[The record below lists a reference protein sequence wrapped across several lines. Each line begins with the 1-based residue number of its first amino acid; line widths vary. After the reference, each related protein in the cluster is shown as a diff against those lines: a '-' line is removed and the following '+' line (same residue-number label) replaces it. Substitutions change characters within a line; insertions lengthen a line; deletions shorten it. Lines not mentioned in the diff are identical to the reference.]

1 MEHNWI
7 NGEGPSTAKLI
18 VVGEAPGK
26 NEDLYGKPFVGQSGQ
41 MVNEFLQKAGI
52 SRNEVYVTNVC
63 KIRPPNNE
71 IGRLSEYGKTIA
83 DFEPILWNEINAIQP
98 NAILALGDTAL
109 KTLTGKTGITKY
121 RGSILQSIQGFPK
134 VIPTVHPAALLEHS
148 GEAVFKWSSRLYIQ
162 ADFKRAVEES
172 NFKDFSSIPQ
182 RNLWVCRDV
191 MSFMKFVER
200 NRSASHLALDIETY
214 KASPLCIGLSFEPS
228 EAISI
233 PLVDLKDNDNMAGI
247 SLNELSHIWQIL
259 IEVLQNEKTK
269 KIGHNF
275 KFDET
280 ILRCFNFNIRN
291 FYSDTML
298 KFHTLYPELPKA
310 LEFITSLF
318 TFEPYYKSEY
328 KEYNPKKD
336 DFSRILLYNAKD
348 AAVTREIDT
357 VLERE
362 LEESGLQDYYYNFEM
377 KLHYFYSRLE
387 SYGIQ
392 LHKPTYETV
401 IQKYKDKLKNE
412 DEQLIKLIAQ
422 PINLDSSPQICNLLY
437 NELKMPQ
444 RTRRRA
450 KGKST
455 LSADEKAITSLLLN
469 AIKNETHKEILRGIL
484 KHRATQK
491 TLGTY
496 LGVPKNEKSKVH
508 YADKDGRVRTSYL
521 ISGTES
527 GRTST
532 NKLEPPVR
540 PGQWGLAFQTI
551 TKHSEEGL
559 DIRSM
564 FVPKDGYALVEA
576 DQSQAES
583 RIALVLAKEWKQL
596 KLMDELDIHVLRA
609 SWITGNSYEAEF
621 KIYKDGN
628 DYYRQIGKHSGH
640 ANDNGVGKN
649 RLAEL
654 ISHHSDG
661 KIEIS
666 AWKAGKI
673 LEIINRNIPGI
684 EENFHKGVQEVLE
697 NNNRTLINPFGRRR
711 IFYEK
716 WGDDLFKEVYADIK
730 QSIVAYISQ
739 SAGLQLVESAPWI
752 RVLFEN
758 HDALLMEVPIWR
770 LDESIPI
777 IRSAFERPIDFN
789 RGSLQRDF
797 ELVIPCEIKY
807 SFTNWRDMIKYKGA
821 IFNDDKRTS
830 SILSQSCS

>member
-1 MEHNWI
+1 MNNPNWI
-7 NGEGPSTAKLI
+7 NGEGSSTAKLML
-18 VVGEAPGK
+18 VLDYPSRSDDDK
-26 NEDLYGKPFVGQSGQ
+26 HWTGQGGQ
-41 MVNEFLQKAGI
+41 LVTEMLQKAGV
-52 SRNEVYVTNVC
+52 SRSEIFITYVC
-63 KIRPPNNE
+63 KICPPAKD
-71 IGRLSEYGKTIA
+71 IGRLSELGKSIA

-98 NAILALGDTAL
+98 NAILALGELSL
-109 KTLTGKTGITKY
+109 KTLTGKQGITKY

-134 VIPTVHPAALLEHS
+134 VIPTIHPAALLEHS

-162 ADFKRAVEES
+162 ADFKRVVEES

-200 NRSASHLALDIETY
+200 NRSASHLAIDIETF
-214 KASPLCIGLSFEPS
+214 KSTPLCIGLSFEPS

-233 PLVDLKDNDNMAGI
+233 PLQDLLSEENPNGI
-247 SLNELSHIWQIL
+247 GMNELSHIWEIL

-280 ILRCFNFNIRN
+280 ILRTFHFNIQN

-298 KFHTLYPELPKA
+298 KFHTLYPEIPKS

-318 TFEPYYKSEY
+318 TYEPYYKSEY
-328 KEYNPKKD
+328 REYNPKKD

-348 AAVTREIDT
+348 AAITREIDK
-357 VLERE
+357 VLEEE
-362 LEESGLQDYYYNFEM
+362 LQESELYRYFYEHVI
-377 KLHYFYSRLE
+377 KLHYFYTKLE

-392 LHKPTYETV
+392 LHEETYKNV
-401 IQKYKDKLKNE
+401 IQKYKDKLKCE
-412 DEQLIKLIAQ
+412 DEQLVNLIAH
-422 PINLDSSPQICNLLY
+422 PINLDSSPQVCNLLY
-437 NELKMPQ
+437 NELKMPK

-450 KGKST
+450 KGHSS

-469 AIKNETHKEILRGIL
+469 AVKNEIHKEILRGIL
-484 KHRATQK
+484 KHRSNQK

-551 TKHSEEGL
+551 TKHSQEGS

-564 FVPKDGYALVEA
+564 FVPKEGYCFVEA

-583 RIALVLAKEWKQL
+583 RIALVLAKEYEQL
-596 KLMDELDIHVLRA
+596 ALMDKLDIHVLRA
-609 SWITGNSYEAEF
+609 SWITGNTYEQEY

-673 LEIINRNIPGI
+673 LEVINRNVPGI
-684 EENFHKGVQEVLE
+684 EENFHKGIQEVLE
-697 NNNRTLINPFGRRR
+697 NNNRTLVNPFGRRR

-716 WGDDLFKEVYADIK
+716 WGDDLFKEAYADIK

-739 SAGLQLVESAPWI
+739 SAGLQLNQVASWI

-758 HDALLMEVPIWR
+758 HDALLMELPIWK
-770 LDESIPI
+770 LDESVPI

-789 RGSLQRDF
+789 IGSLRRDF
-797 ELVIPCEIKY
+797 KLIIPCEIKY
-807 SFTNWRDMIKYKGA
+807 SFTNWGDMLKYKGEV
-821 IFNDDKRTS
+821 FNDHNREAVN
-830 SILSQSCS
+830 SI